1 MKEVRNGF
9 IAFVFLLAFYIL
21 VNYAAAGYEGVIWNL
36 RGYWMYVFPI
46 SAGFGLQIALYT
58 HIKSY
63 RESCKSIA
71 TGGISAGSMVACC
84 LHHVTDAVPLLG
96 VGISYF
102 LTLYTE
108 FFLLIGVLSSVVG
121 VVWMLSTIQKNALFE
136 DSSFLAKIMFVDYE
150 KLKIVVLIFSVLI
163 AAWKYSSAPWGVV

>member
-36 RGYWMYVFPI
+36 KNYWMYVFPI

-58 HIKSY
+58 YIKSY

-136 DSSFLAKIMFVDYE
+136 DSSFLAKVMFVDYE

-163 AAWKYSSAPWGVV
+163 AVWKYSSAPWGVV